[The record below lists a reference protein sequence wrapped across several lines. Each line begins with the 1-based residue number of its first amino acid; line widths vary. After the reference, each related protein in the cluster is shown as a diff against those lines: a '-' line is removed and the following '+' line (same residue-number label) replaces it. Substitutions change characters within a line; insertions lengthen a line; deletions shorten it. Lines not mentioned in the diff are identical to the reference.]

1 VDWLATELLHWFDAH
16 GRKELP
22 WQRDPTPYRVW
33 VSEIMLQQTQVA
45 TVIPYFERFVAC
57 FPDVSTLARA
67 NRDEVLHLW
76 SGLGYY
82 ARARNLHH
90 AAQQIEAEDGG
101 SLPETLAALTA
112 LPGIGRSTAGAIL
125 AIAHR
130 QRATILDGNVKR
142 VLARFHAIPGHP
154 GQSAWLEALW
164 TRAEVHTPHQ
174 RLPDYTQAIMDLGA
188 LVCRR
193 RKPACTACPLSVRC
207 VAHSEGTTDRF
218 PEPRPRRALPVRRV
232 RMFLIEDPGGRFLLE
247 RRGPGGLWGGLWG
260 PPERSAD
267 YEPERLRAELGLAPA
282 KADAPTAMTS
292 FRHTFTHFHMDIEPV
307 RMRAVERAQIHE
319 CDDLHWYDPEAQAR
333 IGLSSAAVKLIAAAA
348 GAIAGKPADP
358 AAPATRTAQE
368 AI

>member
-1 VDWLATELLHWFDAH
+1 VDWLATELLHWFDAN
-16 GRKELP
+16 GRNELS

-45 TVIPYFERFVAC
+45 TVIPYFERFVAR

-67 NRDEVLHLW
+67 DRDEVLHLW

-90 AAQQIEAEDGG
+90 AAQQIDAEHGG
-101 SLPETLAALTA
+101 SLPETLEALTA

-130 QRATILDGNVKR
+130 QRAPILDGNVKR

-164 TRAEVHTPHQ
+164 TRAEMHTPHE

-193 RKPACTACPLSVRC
+193 RRPACTACPLRARC
-207 VAHSEGTTDRF
+207 VAHTEGTTDRF

-232 RMFLIEDPGGRFLLE
+232 RMFLIGDRAGRFLLE
-247 RRGPGGLWGGLWG
+247 RRAGGLWGGLWG

-267 YEPERLRAELGLAPA
+267 YDPERLLAEYGLATA
-282 KADAPTAMTS
+282 EADAPAAMAS

-307 RMRAVERAQIHE
+307 PMRVLECARIYER
-319 CDDLHWYDPEAQAR
+319 DDLHWYDPQAQAR
-333 IGLSSAAVKLIAAAA
+333 IGLSSAAVKLLAAAS
-348 GAIAGKPADP
+348 GRIVGVPADP
-358 AAPATRTAQE
+358 GAPATRAATE
-368 AI
+368 AP